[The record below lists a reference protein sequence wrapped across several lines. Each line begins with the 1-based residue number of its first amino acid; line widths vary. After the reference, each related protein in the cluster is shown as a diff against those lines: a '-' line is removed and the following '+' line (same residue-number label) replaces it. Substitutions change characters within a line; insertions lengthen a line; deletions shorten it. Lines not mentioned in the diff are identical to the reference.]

1 LLGFVRGKSTK
12 PSPLPNTAI
21 SFILTFRALAHKI
34 NCFSG
39 PAPPPRGNQSAYA
52 SPKYRSQ
59 ERTMREPAFSPYAR
73 QTYQL
78 FSALALVCVLLLC
91 ATPSANAQ
99 GSTIGQWGS
108 PIQIGVTGIHAAL
121 LNNGNVLLWTYS
133 VRRST
138 GPTIAK
144 IFNPTTQTTVD
155 ASPTFNVDFYCGGMT
170 FLADGTLFDTGGQ
183 DENGIN
189 RGGVQNTEFFNPAN
203 STWTQ
208 GPDMTYGR
216 WYPTNVLLPD
226 GSVLIL
232 SGFDSEGLTNVH
244 PMEQYY
250 PDTDAISVLPA
261 SANTPSN
268 TDTYPR
274 MHVLP
279 TGQIFNSGQRSDTQM
294 YDPVAQKWSF
304 VSNSNF
310 GKRQEGTSV
319 LLPGLEKVL
328 AAGGTHTQNA
338 GGATNTAELID
349 FTQAKPKWAYTGSM
363 TYARYNHNLV
373 LLADGTVLAV
383 GGNTSGIYNSP
394 VEQAELYDPSTGKW
408 TVMAS
413 QQANRAHHSV
423 AVLLPDGTVLSA
435 GSDSNTSLDKT
446 VEIFSPP
453 YLFKGSRP
461 TITSAPTF
469 VSYGATFS
477 ISAPNATNI
486 TRVALIKPGV
496 DTHDNNFDQRY
507 VDLTFT
513 TNGGTIT
520 ATAPASGNYAPPGY
534 YMLVIVNSSGVPSV
548 MPFLQ
553 LNTSENKHLIY
564 NKLHE
569 RIPHPHALH
578 NEDRPNH
585 AAGDAKDVRPV
596 HIM

>member
-1 LLGFVRGKSTK
+1 MRNLVLSPGAREVSKHLST
-12 PSPLPNTAI
+12 LTLIFMFLAFLAATTA
-21 SFILTFRALAHKI
+21 A
-34 NCFSG
+34 
-39 PAPPPRGNQSAYA
+39 SA
-52 SPKYRSQ
+52 Q
-59 ERTMREPAFSPYAR
+59 
-73 QTYQL
+73 
-78 FSALALVCVLLLC
+78 
-91 ATPSANAQ
+91 ANAQ
-99 GSTIGQWGS
+99 ASVTGQWGS

-121 LNNGNVLLWTYS
+121 LPNGNVLLWTYS
-133 VRRST
+133 VKRST

-144 IFNPTTQTTVD
+144 IYNPTTQAVVD
-155 ASPTFNVDFYCGGMT
+155 ASPTFDVDFYCGGMT

-183 DENGIN
+183 DENGVA
-189 RGGVQNTEFFNPAN
+189 RGGVQNTEFFNPTT

-216 WYPTNVLLPD
+216 WYPTNVLMPD
-226 GSVLIL
+226 GTVLIL
-232 SGFDSEGLTNVH
+232 SGFDSTGITNVH
-244 PMEQYY
+244 PMELYD
-250 PDTDAISVLPA
+250 PTTDTISVLPV
-261 SANTPSN
+261 SANTPQN

-274 MHVLP
+274 MHILP
-279 TGQIFNSGQRSDTQM
+279 SGLIFNSGQRSDTQM
-294 YDPVAQKWSF
+294 YNPVTYTWSF
-304 VSNSNF
+304 VSNSIF

-338 GGATNTAELID
+338 GGATNTAEIID
-349 FTQAKPKWAYTGSM
+349 LSQSKPEWASTGSM

-394 VEQAELYDPSTGKW
+394 VEQAELYSPTTGKW

-413 QQANRAHHSV
+413 QQANRAHHST

-453 YLFKGSRP
+453 YLFNGARP
-461 TITSAPTF
+461 TITSAPESL
-469 VSYGATFS
+469 VYGEKFTISSPTATS
-477 ISAPNATNI
+477 IS
-486 TRVALIKPGV
+486 RVALIKPGV

-513 TNGGTIT
+513 TSNGIIT

-548 MPFLQ
+548 MPFLT
-553 LNTSENKHLIY
+553 LNAAATRHVIY
-564 NKLHE
+564 NKLHQ
-569 RIPHPHALH
+569 RRPQQHAVPGNVIPKLPADPAKDA
-578 NEDRPNH
+578 DRPH
-585 AAGDAKDVRPV
+585 M
-596 HIM
+596 IM

>member
-1 LLGFVRGKSTK
+1 
-12 PSPLPNTAI
+12 
-21 SFILTFRALAHKI
+21 
-34 NCFSG
+34 
-39 PAPPPRGNQSAYA
+39 
-52 SPKYRSQ
+52 
-59 ERTMREPAFSPYAR
+59 MRKPAFQFNLDHVGKQFFAV
-73 QTYQL
+73 
-78 FSALALVCVLLLC
+78 ALVCITSLC
-91 ATPSANAQ
+91 SAPAANAQ
-99 GSTIGQWGS
+99 TSVVGQWGS

-121 LNNGNVLLWTYS
+121 LTNGNVLLWTYS
-133 VRRST
+133 LHRDT

-144 IFNPTTQTTVD
+144 IYNPTTLTVVD
-155 ASPTFNVDFYCGGMT
+155 ASPTFDVDFYCGGMT
-170 FLADGTLFDTGGQ
+170 FLSDGTLFDTGGQ
-183 DENGIN
+183 DENGVS
-189 RGGVQNTEFFNPAN
+189 RGGVQNTEFFDSTN

-216 WYPTNVLLPD
+216 WYPTNVLMPD
-226 GSVLIL
+226 GTVLIL
-232 SGFDSEGLTNVH
+232 SGFDSEGTTNVH
-244 PMEQYY
+244 AMEQYD
-250 PDTDAISVLPA
+250 PVTDTISVLPS
-261 SANTPSN
+261 SANTPQN

-274 MHVLP
+274 MHILP

-349 FTQAKPKWAYTGSM
+349 FTKTKPEWAYTGSM

-394 VEQAELYDPSTGKW
+394 VEPAELFNPSTGKW

-423 AVLLPDGTVLSA
+423 AVLLPDGSVLSA
-435 GSDSNTSLDKT
+435 GSDSGTSLDKT
-446 VEIFSPP
+446 VEIFSPT
-453 YLFKGSRP
+453 YLFNGARP

-469 VSYGATFS
+469 LSYGQTFS
-477 ISAPNATNI
+477 ITSPTATSI

-513 TNGGTIT
+513 TANGIIT

-534 YMLVIVNSSGVPSV
+534 YMLVILNSSGVPSV

-553 LNTSENKHLIY
+553 LNTAENKNLVY
-564 NKLHE
+564 SKLKQ
-569 RIPHPHALH
+569 RRPQAHALH
-578 NEDRPNH
+578 NEERPSH
-585 AAGDAKDVRPV
+585 GASDKTGATKDVPPV

>member
-1 LLGFVRGKSTK
+1 MFLAFLAAT
-12 PSPLPNTAI
+12 TA
-21 SFILTFRALAHKI
+21 A
-34 NCFSG
+34 
-39 PAPPPRGNQSAYA
+39 SA
-52 SPKYRSQ
+52 Q
-59 ERTMREPAFSPYAR
+59 
-73 QTYQL
+73 
-78 FSALALVCVLLLC
+78 
-91 ATPSANAQ
+91 ANAQ
-99 GSTIGQWGS
+99 ASVTGQWGS

-121 LNNGNVLLWTYS
+121 LPNGNVLLWTYS
-133 VRRST
+133 VKRST

-144 IFNPTTQTTVD
+144 IYNPTTQVVVD
-155 ASPTFNVDFYCGGMT
+155 ASPTFDVDFYCGGMT

-183 DENGIN
+183 DENGVA
-189 RGGVQNTEFFNPAN
+189 RGGVQNTEFFNPTT

-216 WYPTNVLLPD
+216 WYPTNVLMPD
-226 GSVLIL
+226 GTVLIL
-232 SGFDSEGLTNVH
+232 SGFDSTGITNVH
-244 PMEQYY
+244 PMELYD
-250 PDTDAISVLPA
+250 PTTDTISVLPV
-261 SANTPSN
+261 SANTPQN

-274 MHVLP
+274 MHILP
-279 TGQIFNSGQRSDTQM
+279 SGLIFNSGQRSDTQM
-294 YDPVAQKWSF
+294 YNPVTYTWSF
-304 VSNSNF
+304 VSNSIF

-338 GGATNTAELID
+338 GGATNTAEIID
-349 FTQAKPKWAYTGSM
+349 LSQSKPEWASTGSM

-394 VEQAELYDPSTGKW
+394 VEQAELYNPTTGKW

-413 QQANRAHHSV
+413 QQANRAHHST

-453 YLFKGSRP
+453 YLFNGARP
-461 TITSAPTF
+461 TITSAPESL
-469 VSYGATFS
+469 VYGEKFTISSPTATS
-477 ISAPNATNI
+477 IS
-486 TRVALIKPGV
+486 RVALIKPGV

-513 TNGGTIT
+513 TSNGIVT

-548 MPFLQ
+548 MPFLT
-553 LNTSENKHLIY
+553 LNAAATRHVIY
-564 NKLHE
+564 SKLHQ
-569 RIPHPHALH
+569 RRPQQHAVPGNVIPKLPADPAKDA
-578 NEDRPNH
+578 DRPH
-585 AAGDAKDVRPV
+585 M
-596 HIM
+596 IM

>member
-1 LLGFVRGKSTK
+1 MRKPIIQFQPHLVRKHF
-12 PSPLPNTAI
+12 LAI
-21 SFILTFRALAHKI
+21 ALA
-34 NCFSG
+34 CVT
-39 PAPPPRGNQSAYA
+39 P
-52 SPKYRSQ
+52 
-59 ERTMREPAFSPYAR
+59 
-73 QTYQL
+73 L
-78 FSALALVCVLLLC
+78 FSLVPAVH
-91 ATPSANAQ
+91 AQANVTA
-99 GSTIGQWGS
+99 STVGQWGS

-121 LNNGNVLLWTYS
+121 LTNGNVLLWTYS
-133 VRRST
+133 LHRDT

-144 IFNPTTQTTVD
+144 IYNPTTQTVVD
-155 ASPTFNVDFYCGGMT
+155 ASPSFDVDFYCGGMT
-170 FLADGTLFDTGGQ
+170 FLSDGTLFDTGGQ
-183 DENGIN
+183 DENGVP
-189 RGGVQNTEFFNPAN
+189 RGGVQNTEFFDSTT

-216 WYPTNVLLPD
+216 WYPTNVLMPD
-226 GSVLIL
+226 GTVLIL
-232 SGFDSEGLTNVH
+232 SGFDSEGTTNVH
-244 PMEQYY
+244 PMEQYD
-250 PDTDAISVLPA
+250 PVTDTISVLPT
-261 SANTPSN
+261 SANTPQN

-274 MHVLP
+274 MHILP
-279 TGQIFNSGQRSDTQM
+279 TGLIFNSGQRSDTQM

-349 FTQAKPKWAYTGSM
+349 FTQTKPEWAYTGSM

-373 LLADGTVLAV
+373 LLPDGTVLAV
-383 GGNTSGIYNSP
+383 GGNTSGIYNNP
-394 VEQAELYDPSTGKW
+394 VEQAELYNPSTGKW

-435 GSDSNTSLDKT
+435 GSDSGTSLDKT
-446 VEIFSPP
+446 VEIFSPT
-453 YLFKGSRP
+453 YLFNGARP

-469 VSYGATFS
+469 LSYGQTFS
-477 ISAPNATNI
+477 ITTPNASNI

-496 DTHDNNFDQRY
+496 DTHDVNFDQRY

-513 TNGGTIT
+513 LGNGIIT

-534 YMLVIVNSSGVPSV
+534 YMLVILNSSGVPSI

-553 LNTSENKHLIY
+553 LNTAENKNLIY
-564 NKLHE
+564 SKLKQ
-569 RIPHPHALH
+569 RRPQAHALQ
-578 NEDRPNH
+578 NDQRPSH
-585 AAGDAKDVRPV
+585 GTSDKAAPAKALRPV

>member
-1 LLGFVRGKSTK
+1 M
-12 PSPLPNTAI
+12 SPVFLFAT
-21 SFILTFRALAHKI
+21 LA
-34 NCFSG
+34 
-39 PAPPPRGNQSAYA
+39 A
-52 SPKYRSQ
+52 S
-59 ERTMREPAFSPYAR
+59 
-73 QTYQL
+73 
-78 FSALALVCVLLLC
+78 
-91 ATPSANAQ
+91 AQ
-99 GSTIGQWGS
+99 GSTVGQWGS

-133 VRRST
+133 QHRST

-144 IFNPTTQTTVD
+144 IYNPTTQTVTD
-155 ASPTFNVDFYCGGMT
+155 ATPTFDVDFYCGGMT
-170 FLADGTLFDTGGQ
+170 FLSDGTLFDTGGQ
-183 DENGIN
+183 DENGVL
-189 RGGVQNTEFFNPAN
+189 RGGVQNTEFFDTAN

-216 WYPTNVLLPD
+216 WYPTNVLMPD
-226 GSVLIL
+226 GTVLIL
-232 SGFDSEGLTNVH
+232 SGFDSEGVTNVH
-244 PMEQYY
+244 PMEQYD
-250 PDTDAISVLPA
+250 PVTDTISTLPT

-274 MHVLP
+274 MHILP

-294 YDPVAQKWSF
+294 YDPVGQKWSF
-304 VSNSNF
+304 VSNLNF

-328 AAGGTHTQNA
+328 TAGGTHTQNA

-349 FTQAKPKWAYTGSM
+349 FTQSKPEWAYTGSM

-394 VEQAELYDPSTGKW
+394 VEQAELYDPNSGKW

-423 AVLLPDGTVLSA
+423 AVLLTDGTVLSA
-435 GSDSNTSLDKT
+435 GSDSGTSLDKT
-446 VEIFSPP
+446 VEIFSPT
-453 YLFKGSRP
+453 YLFKGARP

-469 VSYGATFS
+469 VAYGSKFTITTSSASS
-477 ISAPNATNI
+477 IS
-486 TRVALIKPGV
+486 RVALIKPGV

-507 VDLTFT
+507 VDLTYT
-513 TNGGTIT
+513 KGSGIIT

-534 YMLVIVNSSGVPSV
+534 YMLVIVNTSGVPSI

-553 LNTSENKHLIY
+553 LNTAANRNLSY
-564 NKLHE
+564 PKLHQ
-569 RIPHPHALH
+569 RKPQAHALPSDIQ
-578 NEDRPNH
+578 EKPVLD
-585 AAGDAKDVRPV
+585 DVKIEMPP
-596 HIM
+596 HKM

>member
-1 LLGFVRGKSTK
+1 MRNLVLSPGAREVSKHLST
-12 PSPLPNTAI
+12 LTLIFMFLAFLAATTA
-21 SFILTFRALAHKI
+21 A
-34 NCFSG
+34 
-39 PAPPPRGNQSAYA
+39 SA
-52 SPKYRSQ
+52 Q
-59 ERTMREPAFSPYAR
+59 
-73 QTYQL
+73 
-78 FSALALVCVLLLC
+78 
-91 ATPSANAQ
+91 ANAQ
-99 GSTIGQWGS
+99 ASVTGQWGS

-121 LNNGNVLLWTYS
+121 LPNGNVLLWTYS
-133 VRRST
+133 VKRST

-144 IFNPTTQTTVD
+144 IYNPTTQAVVD
-155 ASPTFNVDFYCGGMT
+155 ASPTFDVDFYCGGMT

-183 DENGIN
+183 DENGVA
-189 RGGVQNTEFFNPAN
+189 RGGVQNTEFFNPTT

-216 WYPTNVLLPD
+216 WYPTNVLMPD
-226 GSVLIL
+226 GTVLIL
-232 SGFDSEGLTNVH
+232 SGFDSTGITNVH
-244 PMEQYY
+244 PMELYD
-250 PDTDAISVLPA
+250 PTTDTISVLPV
-261 SANTPSN
+261 SANTPQN

-274 MHVLP
+274 MHILP
-279 TGQIFNSGQRSDTQM
+279 SGLIFNSGQRSDTQM
-294 YDPVAQKWSF
+294 YNPVTYTWSF
-304 VSNSNF
+304 VSNSIF

-338 GGATNTAELID
+338 GGATNTAEIID
-349 FTQAKPKWAYTGSM
+349 LSQSKPEWASTGSM

-394 VEQAELYDPSTGKW
+394 VEQAELYNPTTGKW

-413 QQANRAHHSV
+413 QQANRAHHST

-453 YLFKGSRP
+453 YLFNGARP
-461 TITSAPTF
+461 TITSSPESLVYGEKFTISSPT
-469 VSYGATFS
+469 ATS
-477 ISAPNATNI
+477 IS
-486 TRVALIKPGV
+486 RVALIKPGV

-513 TNGGTIT
+513 TSNGIIT

-548 MPFLQ
+548 MPFLT
-553 LNTSENKHLIY
+553 LNAAATRHVIY
-564 NKLHE
+564 NKLHQ
-569 RIPHPHALH
+569 RRPQQHAVPGNVIPKLPADPAKDA
-578 NEDRPNH
+578 DRPH
-585 AAGDAKDVRPV
+585 M
-596 HIM
+596 IM